1 MESFDIAVT
10 DPRINL
16 QGVQE
21 HLRAMTLNEL
31 YLGRFRVASTS
42 GSSGLKGVFLWDFDE
57 WTWILASYARAYQW
71 SGMPLSVLKKF
82 KMAIVGSTVPWHQS
96 SLIGAEFNSRAFH
109 TLRLD
114 STEPLSV
121 LVAKLND
128 FSPNTLAGYAS
139 ILDALCEEQLSRRLR
154 IFPRTVLSVSEVLTN
169 TTREKIAET
178 WGCIP
183 FNTYASTETASMA
196 AECDRHMGMHI
207 CDDLVILEVVDEKN
221 KPVPPGVTGAKVLV
235 TVLFSRTLPLIRYEM
250 SDQLTLD
257 EAMCSCGRPF
267 FLMQNIE
274 GRLEDFLMM
283 SSDTGDSVSVSPN
296 VFHRALEKFPLDG
309 WQVVMRKDGL
319 EIRVINKGIGLSDSI
334 VSSVREELERLR
346 VTLPAIYIRTVDH
359 LERGA
364 TGKLHLVMRE
374 PELIDTNGV

>member
-1 MESFDIAVT
+1 
-10 DPRINL
+10 
-16 QGVQE
+16 
-21 HLRAMTLNEL
+21 
-31 YLGRFRVASTS
+31 
-42 GSSGLKGVFLWDFDE
+42 
-57 WTWILASYARAYQW
+57 
-71 SGMPLSVLKKF
+71 
-82 KMAIVGSTVPWHQS
+82 
-96 SLIGAEFNSRAFH
+96 
-109 TLRLD
+109 
-114 STEPLSV
+114 
-121 LVAKLND
+121 
-128 FSPNTLAGYAS
+128 
-139 ILDALCEEQLSRRLR
+139 
-154 IFPRTVLSVSEVLTN
+154 
-169 TTREKIAET
+169 
-178 WGCIP
+178 
-183 FNTYASTETASMA
+183 MA